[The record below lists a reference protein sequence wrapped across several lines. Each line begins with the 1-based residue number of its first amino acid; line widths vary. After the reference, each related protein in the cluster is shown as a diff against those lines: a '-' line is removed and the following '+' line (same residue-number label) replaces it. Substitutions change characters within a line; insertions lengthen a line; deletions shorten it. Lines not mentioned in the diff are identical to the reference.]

1 MCWEPPCKPVGGR
14 GQPQC
19 QGVPPCPGFALLQVA
34 DERFCPDVLSTAKEM
49 SVANFRRV
57 PKMPVYGTA
66 QPSSKVRGTHPGASR
81 VTCHG
86 LPALPSPLLSLP
98 LDPGERPAVPDGC
111 QEEARPHR
119 LDQPPG
125 RSGPGGERADLHAAG
140 AWAPGGA
147 DPRARRLA
155 PAAGG
160 ELLPTR
166 GCRGFLPIQQGLI
179 SPSSPHGRCL
189 QALIVP
195 HPPEL
200 LVLVG
205 FFFLLAM
212 RGSGSYRMPCLA
224 HALRLCWRL
233 GTPRLM

>member
-1 MCWEPPCKPVGGR
+1 MLGTPSANPWVGG
-14 GQPQC
+14 GGCNGPGGC
-19 QGVPPCPGFALLQVA
+19 TPCPGFAPLQVA

-66 QPSSKVRGTHPGASR
+66 QPSSKVRGHAQPRWAGSPTTGSQPSHHPCPPR
-81 VTCHG
+81 
-86 LPALPSPLLSLP
+86 P

-125 RSGPGGERADLHAAG
+125 RSGPGGERTDLYAAG
-140 AWAPGGA
+140 ARAPGGA

-160 ELLPTR
+160 ELMP
-166 GCRGFLPIQQGLI
+166 
-179 SPSSPHGRCL
+179 
-189 QALIVP
+189 
-195 HPPEL
+195 
-200 LVLVG
+200 
-205 FFFLLAM
+205 LAGAFIGDV
-212 RGSGSYRMPCLA
+212 RRF
-224 HALRLCWRL
+224 
-233 GTPRLM
+233 